1 MFFFPDAALHDI
13 LSADS
18 SWTGWKKEILTR
30 GWVRMTGKL
39 LPRLSLSRKAQL
51 HSIGCERIVEIS
63 GIGNHSAILVIC
75 SE

>member
-1 MFFFPDAALHDI
+1 MFFFWWRSSRHFVCRFI
-13 LSADS
+13 LD
-18 SWTGWKKEILTR
+18 GMVKEILTR

-39 LPRLSLSRKAQL
+39 LQRLSLSRKAQL